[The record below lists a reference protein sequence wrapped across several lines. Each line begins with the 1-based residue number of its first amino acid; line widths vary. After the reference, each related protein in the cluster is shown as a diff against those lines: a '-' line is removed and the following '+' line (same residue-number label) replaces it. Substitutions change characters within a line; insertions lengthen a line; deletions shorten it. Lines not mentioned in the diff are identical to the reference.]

1 LLDVLAVTGPIYV
14 VMALGWAAVR
24 RGLFASDDL
33 RVLGRFVLNLALPA
47 LLFNALSRR
56 PVAEILEPVYFV
68 AYAASGVAIVL
79 GAFVWER
86 LVRKRDAPTSAI
98 IATGMGFPNLA
109 FVGYPII
116 VPLLGAPGAVAVAL
130 SFVVD
135 NLLIL
140 PLALALAGSGGAA
153 AEPRHRALVRAL
165 AGTARNPLIIAI
177 VAGFAVALAGVSL
190 PAPIARTIDL
200 FAGASAGVALFVVG
214 GSLARLK
221 VRGMARDVA
230 AIATGKLIA
239 HPLVVAGAL
248 ALLPAIDPAMR
259 VACIACACM
268 PMVSMYPILAQKYR
282 LEGLAAVAL
291 LVTTV
296 SSFVTIN
303 VFLAL
308 VVAAR

>member
-1 LLDVLAVTGPIYV
+1 MLDILSITGPIYFV
-14 VMALGWAAVR
+14 IALGWAAVR
-24 RGLFASDDL
+24 RGLFAPDDL

-47 LLFNALSRR
+47 LLFNALARR
-56 PVAEILEPVYFV
+56 PVREILEPVYLI
-68 AYAASGVAIVL
+68 AYAVSGAAVVL
-79 GAFVWER
+79 GAFAWER
-86 LVRKRDAPTSAI
+86 RVRKRDAPTSAI

-140 PLALALAGSGGAA
+140 PLALALAGSGGATD
-153 AEPRHRALVRAL
+153 EPRSRALARAL

-177 VAGFAVALAGVSL
+177 VAGFVVALAGFPL
-190 PAPIARTIDL
+190 PTPIAHTIDL
-200 FAGASAGVALFVVG
+200 FAGASTAVALFVVG
-214 GSLARLK
+214 GSLAGLE

-230 AIATGKLIA
+230 AIATGKLVA
-239 HPLVVAGAL
+239 HPLVAAGVL
-248 ALLPAIDPAMR
+248 ALLPGLDPAMR
-259 VACIACACM
+259 IACIACACM
-268 PMVSMYPILAQKYR
+268 PMVSIYPILAQKYR
-282 LEGLAAVAL
+282 LEGLAAAAL

-296 SSFVTIN
+296 ASFVTIN
-303 VFLAL
+303 VFLAF

>member
-282 LEGLAAVAL
+282 LEGLAAAAL